1 MKKRVELLAPCGSY
15 ESFLAAVN
23 AGADAVYL
31 GGREFGARAYAE
43 NFSEEEL
50 VSAIRQAHL
59 FNVKVY
65 LTVNTLVKE
74 REFSKIYGYML
85 PLYEAELDG
94 VIVQDMGVLGFLRER
109 FPDLKFHAST
119 QMTITGI
126 YGADYLKKAGCER
139 IVPARELSLEEITF
153 IKERV
158 PVEIEAFVHGA
169 MCYCYSGQCLM
180 SSMIGGRS
188 GNRGRCAQPCR
199 LPYKTA
205 GKEGCF
211 LSLKDMNTLEYL
223 PELIGAGIDSFK
235 IEGRMKKPEY
245 VAGVVSVYRKYID
258 RYYEGGPEFRVDP
271 EDKRIL
277 NNLYIRSETGSGYYL
292 KSRGREMLTL
302 QKPGY
307 NEADPA
313 LLKSLRESLIREL
326 PKKALHILL
335 RCRAGEPLYMEGCL
349 SDIPGKTELCVS
361 VSGPVAERAD
371 KRPVSGEEIR
381 EQLEKTG
388 GTPFVVEE
396 CSIELGENTFVPMK
410 WIKQLRRELLQKI
423 YGAGGARNL
432 QDCRKEE
439 AGPGADTENI
449 RRRTADNSRKQ
460 REKQGKAYRNG
471 GESLRETVSL
481 SIIVRTKEQFE
492 AAVFDM
498 EMDAAEIEAETGT
511 EEAVE
516 KDIET
521 DIEKKEKDDNAEEGR
536 IRSIK
541 SIEKTVI
548 ADADMLMENAAV
560 RDRLSAGKLR
570 WGIKCPVI
578 LQKSDEG
585 FLEKLRAVIEE
596 GKPDMLYCSTIDGL
610 AWIKSISYQGQ
621 IAGEASLYAWNQ
633 EAVSFWDKELDGISI
648 PLELDSK
655 EIRELCRALGEPA
668 PEEGEEGLCRENK
681 ADKANGAGMLRRL
694 GKLEAP
700 AYGRVPFMVSANCIK
715 LSAGRCD
722 KNRGRYAELTDRMGN
737 VFPVYTNCGH
747 CYNIIYNCLPS
758 SYHENLWMLLQ
769 DGIRAFRVEF
779 TTEDGNT
786 VREVLKTFQGILA
799 SELQEKNKRQKT
811 GRKDQECRAGVRAA
825 GRVKGKNKS
834 AGKGGPETEKG
845 KIAGM
850 ETTQGCFRRPVE

>member
-1 MKKRVELLAPCGSY
+1 MEKRVELLAPCGSY

-85 PLYEAELDG
+85 PLYEAGLDG

-109 FPDLKFHAST
+109 FPDLKLHAST

-223 PELIGAGIDSFK
+223 PELIRAGIDSFK

-258 RYYEGGPEFRVDP
+258 RYYEGGPGFRVDP

-302 QKPGY
+302 KKPGY

-313 LLKSLRESLIREL
+313 LLKSLRESLIRE
-326 PKKALHILL
+326 
-335 RCRAGEPLYMEGCL
+335 
-349 SDIPGKTELCVS
+349 
-361 VSGPVAERAD
+361 
-371 KRPVSGEEIR
+371 
-381 EQLEKTG
+381 
-388 GTPFVVEE
+388 
-396 CSIELGENTFVPMK
+396 
-410 WIKQLRRELLQKI
+410 
-423 YGAGGARNL
+423 
-432 QDCRKEE
+432 
-439 AGPGADTENI
+439 
-449 RRRTADNSRKQ
+449 
-460 REKQGKAYRNG
+460 
-471 GESLRETVSL
+471 
-481 SIIVRTKEQFE
+481 
-492 AAVFDM
+492 
-498 EMDAAEIEAETGT
+498 
-511 EEAVE
+511 
-516 KDIET
+516 
-521 DIEKKEKDDNAEEGR
+521 
-536 IRSIK
+536 
-541 SIEKTVI
+541 
-548 ADADMLMENAAV
+548 
-560 RDRLSAGKLR
+560 
-570 WGIKCPVI
+570 
-578 LQKSDEG
+578 
-585 FLEKLRAVIEE
+585 
-596 GKPDMLYCSTIDGL
+596 
-610 AWIKSISYQGQ
+610 
-621 IAGEASLYAWNQ
+621 
-633 EAVSFWDKELDGISI
+633 
-648 PLELDSK
+648 
-655 EIRELCRALGEPA
+655 
-668 PEEGEEGLCRENK
+668 
-681 ADKANGAGMLRRL
+681 
-694 GKLEAP
+694 
-700 AYGRVPFMVSANCIK
+700 
-715 LSAGRCD
+715 
-722 KNRGRYAELTDRMGN
+722 
-737 VFPVYTNCGH
+737 
-747 CYNIIYNCLPS
+747 
-758 SYHENLWMLLQ
+758 
-769 DGIRAFRVEF
+769 
-779 TTEDGNT
+779 
-786 VREVLKTFQGILA
+786 
-799 SELQEKNKRQKT
+799 
-811 GRKDQECRAGVRAA
+811 
-825 GRVKGKNKS
+825 
-834 AGKGGPETEKG
+834 
-845 KIAGM
+845 
-850 ETTQGCFRRPVE
+850 